1 MGQVLIE
8 LQPVKAKVGKSVVRL
23 VKDDLTAMEVD
34 AFVFYAREDM
44 GLDAGYGSAIGQRG
58 GQSIKKE
65 LDEIGGI
72 KMGEAVITGAGQM
85 KAKHIIHACGPKF
98 HEPETES
105 KLRDCM
111 LSALKVAGENK
122 LKTVAFPP
130 MGLGF
135 YGVPADLCST
145 VMLDVIKSFLQ
156 GETSLEEVIICV
168 IDMRDFEPFK
178 DKVARL

>member
-1 MGQVLIE
+1 
-8 LQPVKAKVGKSVVRL
+8 
-23 VKDDLTAMEVD
+23 
-34 AFVFYAREDM
+34 
-44 GLDAGYGSAIGQRG
+44 
-58 GQSIKKE
+58 
-65 LDEIGGI
+65 
-72 KMGEAVITGAGQM
+72 MGEAVITGAGQM

-145 VMLDVIKSFLQ
+145 VMLGVIKRFLQ
-156 GETSLEEVIICV
+156 GETSLEEVIICA
-168 IDMRDFEPFK
+168 IDVRDFEPFK
-178 DKVARL
+178 EKVANL